1 MQDKFS
7 SQQSEMKDVE
17 DRFGEDSWG
26 VKKFVNAK
34 KTESGPS
41 KMAPVIKQEGS
52 QPESQQDSK
61 PKPKQFLDR
70 NNMFSILPT
79 N

>member
-1 MQDKFS
+1 
-7 SQQSEMKDVE
+7 MKEKPVSNKSDLREIE
-17 DRFGEDSWG
+17 DRFGEEGWG
-26 VKKFVNAK
+26 VKKFVNPK
-34 KTESGPS
+34 K
-41 KMAPVIKQEGS
+41 ANEGS
-52 QPESQQDSK
+52 TKVGPLIRQDESSPDSPKETK